1 MGILPERALSGHR
14 NIARTLART
23 SSPVLLQ
30 AEVSQPLMDAV
41 HGWLT
46 DPEKTLTSTGLR
58 VQVDPLVH
66 RYEPDAQPMQPGHVF
81 TQIRQ

>member
-1 MGILPERALSGHR
+1 MFPTSEFSPAFWLTEKQHLLEKWAILPERALSGHR

-46 DPEKTLTSTGLR
+46 DQATPSRPCGSFP
-58 VQVDPLVH
+58 QH
-66 RYEPDAQPMQPGHVF
+66 
-81 TQIRQ
+81 